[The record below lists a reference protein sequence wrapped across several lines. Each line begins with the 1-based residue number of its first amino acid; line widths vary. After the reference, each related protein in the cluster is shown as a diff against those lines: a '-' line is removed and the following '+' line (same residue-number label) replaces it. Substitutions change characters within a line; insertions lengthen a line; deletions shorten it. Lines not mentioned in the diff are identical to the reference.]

1 MRFIQHMAEENP
13 ARRRCGNTKNIFNL
27 NWAKKKLPKKMPC
40 SDRLIPYSSRSAL
53 TTSCWRP
60 ESSYCYETSCSSIG
74 RLRGTTNGS
83 LPASPLCLKR
93 PAGSLSGLKNSN
105 APCWT

>member
-1 MRFIQHMAEENP
+1 MMRFIQHMAEENP

-53 TTSCWRP
+53 TVRF
-60 ESSYCYETSCSSIG
+60 
-74 RLRGTTNGS
+74 
-83 LPASPLCLKR
+83 
-93 PAGSLSGLKNSN
+93 SLSQRS
-105 APCWT
+105 TEID